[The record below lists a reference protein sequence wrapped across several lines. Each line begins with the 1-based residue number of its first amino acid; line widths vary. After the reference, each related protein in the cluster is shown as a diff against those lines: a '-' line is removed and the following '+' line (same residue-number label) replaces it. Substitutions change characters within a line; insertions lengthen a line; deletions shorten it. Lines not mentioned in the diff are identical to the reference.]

1 MKKRLSVVMYSMVG
15 GGAERVVSVLLEE
28 LKEKYDITLVMMRKK
43 IDYGIPK
50 EIKVVFLED
59 SHPDEHGIFKLM
71 KLPLLAWKYAKFC
84 QKNKIDLSMSFTT
97 RPAYFSIFSRWLGN
111 KSKIIINES
120 TTPSMMYKSNALVSK
135 INKFLIRTL
144 YPHSDLIIANSEGG
158 KLDLIQNFSI
168 ESTQIKVIYNP
179 CDLETIRTKSKQVV
193 DLVALDRYTFISAGR
208 LDAGKNHTM
217 LINAFAQV
225 NNKDTQLFI
234 LGEGILK
241 DELKKL
247 IYDLSLEKRV
257 FLLGFDANPYKYF
270 SKADTFVFASNY
282 EGFPVVLIEALT
294 CGLPMISTDCKSG
307 PRELLAPTSD
317 VEKHLQNKLER
328 AEFGILTPVGNTNL
342 LTKAMDMM
350 VEDKNLQDEYRKKSE
365 NRVES
370 FSQYKI
376 IPQFANILDIITNDI
391 L

>member
-1 MKKRLSVVMYSMVG
+1 MKKRLSIVMYSMVG

-43 IDYGIPK
+43 IDYEIPK

-111 KSKIIINES
+111 KSTIIINES

-168 ESTQIKVIYNP
+168 DASHIEVIYNP
-179 CDLETIRTKSKQVV
+179 CDLNIIGIRSKEPV
-193 DLVALDRYTFISAGR
+193 DVINFDKYTFISAGR

-225 NNKDTQLFI
+225 NNKETQLFI

-247 IYDLSLEKRV
+247 IQNLSLEKRV

-307 PRELLAPTSD
+307 PRELLSPKSD
-317 VEKHLQNKLER
+317 VEKHLKNELER
-328 AEFGILTPVGNTNL
+328 AEFGILTPVGNTDL

-350 VEDKNLQDEYRKKSE
+350 VEDKNLQDEYRQKSKD
-365 NRVES
+365 RVER
-370 FSQYKI
+370 FSQETI
-376 IPQFANILDIITNDI
+376 VPLFSDI
-391 L
+391 LCAQV